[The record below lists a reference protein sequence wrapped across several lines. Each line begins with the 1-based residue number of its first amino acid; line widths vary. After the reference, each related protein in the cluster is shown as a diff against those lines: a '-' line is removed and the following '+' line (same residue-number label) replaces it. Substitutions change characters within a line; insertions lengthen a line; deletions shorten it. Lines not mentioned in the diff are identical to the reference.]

1 MGLTVSYHPGLPST
15 SPPPPTNTSV
25 SPQVNV
31 TVGAESTGLDTQVTT
46 AAALAESAR
55 QLAQSAA
62 EFGEESDNVSVE
74 TMLTTSFS
82 DASSCWTLLVW
93 YSHFRLSCPVGT

>member
-1 MGLTVSYHPGLPST
+1 M
-15 SPPPPTNTSV
+15 
-25 SPQVNV
+25 NV
-31 TVGAESTGLDTQVTT
+31 TVGAESTGQDTQVTT

-93 YSHFRLSCPVGT
+93 YSRFRLSCPVGT

>member
-1 MGLTVSYHPGLPST
+1 MSHHLGVPST
-15 SPPPPTNTSV
+15 SLPASV
-25 SPQVNV
+25 SPQVDV
-31 TVGAESTGLDTQVTT
+31 TVGAGSAGQDAQVTT

-62 EFGEESDNVSVE
+62 EFGEESVSAE

-82 DASSCWTLLVW
+82 DASNCWTLLAW
-93 YSHFRLSCPVGT
+93 YSRFRLSFLGCT